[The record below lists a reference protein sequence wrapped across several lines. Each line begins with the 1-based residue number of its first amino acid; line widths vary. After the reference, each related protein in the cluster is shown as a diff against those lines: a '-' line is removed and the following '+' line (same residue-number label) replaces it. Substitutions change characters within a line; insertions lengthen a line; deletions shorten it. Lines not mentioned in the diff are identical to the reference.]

1 MKKNNKY
8 LYHTVIQGL
17 YDVDYG
23 WDDVTI
29 YDSNDPEQMKSFRS
43 DWKSYCENEPQYPHR
58 VIHRR
63 VPNPDYIPPCQN

>member
-8 LYHTVIQGL
+8 IYHIVIQGL
-17 YDVDYG
+17 YDEDFG
-23 WDDVTI
+23 WDDVTT

-43 DWKSYCENEPQYPHR
+43 DWKSYRENEPQYPHR

-63 VPNPDYIPPCQN
+63 VLNPDYIPPCQN